1 MYGTFFAPNEKN
13 CFSHDFFFEVVAK
26 VTKPPNIS
34 FLADIFLIFKHI
46 SNIKNLPN
54 FLFFFFFFI

>member
-1 MYGTFFAPNEKN
+1 MYGTFFARDEKN
-13 CFSHDFFFEVVAK
+13 CFSHEFVAM
-26 VTKPPNIS
+26 VTKPPKIS

-54 FLFFFFFFI
+54 FLLFFFFYI